1 MENKLEFVRYR
12 FPKQEIVTKT
22 GIFQV
27 KQAHEIKTGFVFT
40 DFRREHIYQLEEQH
54 SDEALAFHFFDEK
67 PVVFTPREYYLQAH
81 ELLNG
86 INVFQMGKAVFSR
99 IKQVTFDETKALDF
113 FDALCEKY
121 PQASVYLV
129 SSRLFGTWVGA
140 SPEILL
146 ETHQEHLFTMSLA
159 GTKRTD
165 DADFEWRNKEKTEQ
179 ALVTDFIV
187 ETLEKN
193 KLCDIETT
201 DPYDFEAGPVTHIR
215 TDISARLTEKSAW
228 EIAFQLHPTPAVS
241 GLPRDRALELI
252 ETVEIHNRSLYSGM
266 FGWISPEHVK
276 LYVNLRCAQI
286 QKPFTYLYLGGG
298 FTADSIP
305 EEEWI
310 ETENKSKTLMNVME
324 QLNKK

>member
-1 MENKLEFVRYR
+1 MESNLEFVRYR
-12 FPKQEIVTKT
+12 FPKQPVVTKT
-22 GIFQV
+22 GIFRE
-27 KQAHEIKTGFVFT
+27 KQAHEIQTGFVFT
-40 DFRREHIYQLEEQH
+40 DFRREHIYQLEEVS
-54 SDEALAFHFFDEK
+54 SDAPLTWYYLNEK
-67 PVVFTPREYYLQAH
+67 PLVFTPREYYLQAH

-99 IKQVTFDETKALDF
+99 IKQVSFDATKALNF

-121 PQASVYLV
+121 PQATVYV
-129 SSRLFGTWVGA
+129 TSSRLFGTWIGA

-146 ETHQEHLFTMSLA
+146 ETHHEHLFTMSLA

-165 DADFEWRNKEKTEQ
+165 DATFEWRNKEKTEQ

-193 KLCDIETT
+193 ELRDIETT
-201 DPYDFEAGPVTHIR
+201 EPYDFEAGPVTHLR
-215 TDISARLTEKSAW
+215 TDISARLAAKSAW

-252 ETVEIHNRSLYSGM
+252 QAVEFHDRSLYSGM

-286 QKPFTYLYLGGG
+286 QDQFTYLYLGGG

-305 EEEWI
+305 EEEWM
-310 ETENKSKTLMNVME
+310 ETENKSKTLLNVME
-324 QLNKK
+324 QLGD